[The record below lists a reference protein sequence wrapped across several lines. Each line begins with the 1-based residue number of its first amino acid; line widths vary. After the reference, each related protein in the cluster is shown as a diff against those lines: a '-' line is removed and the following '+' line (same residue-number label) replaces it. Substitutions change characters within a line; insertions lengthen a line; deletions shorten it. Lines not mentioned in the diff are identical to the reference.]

1 MSDSTLDLF
10 LMKASSGAWIVRS
23 PACALARVM
32 VYAGRVHHEWPLW
45 LIHLV
50 RPQIQKRSGAFFPV
64 AGVQPMK
71 PLHRSCFCCHFP
83 LCGYTPDFKGYI

>member
-1 MSDSTLDLF
+1 MILISPSTLALF

-23 PACALARVM
+23 PAYAFARVM

-50 RPQIQKRSGAFFPV
+50 RPQIQKRSGAF
-64 AGVQPMK
+64 
-71 PLHRSCFCCHFP
+71 S
-83 LCGYTPDFKGYI
+83 